1 MSFPSIFTK
10 NYIINFIILLIPL
23 SYIFG
28 NLALN
33 LNIFLLIIFTFLFFK
48 GNVFHIKYGLTDK
61 LILILFLYILING
74 FFNNVF
80 NFDFPNAKDQNIVL
94 IKSFL
99 FLRFLIL
106 YFVVRFL
113 VSKEIIDY
121 KLLFFVY
128 GFCAFLV
135 SFDLII
141 QYTFGKNILGMESAD
156 GRRLS
161 GVFGDEYIAGGFIQK
176 FFIFLPYSVLLFSGI
191 KNRFFLHFL
200 LLFIFAIT
208 LFGVLASGNRI
219 PLLFTIFTLS
229 LIFIY
234 EKKLR
239 KLIGVASLIFLLIFS
254 FLFKTNDRTYNHF
267 NAFKSKSF
275 EFISYFH
282 ESLSSSEKVLPKNV
296 YVKEFVS
303 GILTW
308 EQNKVFGGGVKSFFL
323 NCSSIEKDI
332 KIEYIG
338 SCNTHPHNYYLEIA
352 TSLGIIGLF
361 FSIVIFSIIFIKSI
375 TFTFYS
381 NSMSEIK
388 NLFVPFFIIFVSEI
402 FPLKTTGSF
411 FTSQTGNFLFIILAF
426 VVGLM
431 ELNKT
436 RGSYEKK

>member
-1 MSFPSIFTK
+1 MFSIFFSK
-10 NYIINFIILLIPL
+10 NYIINFIILLVPI
-23 SYIFG
+23 SYIIG

-33 LNIFLLIIFTFLFFK
+33 LNIFLIIILTFLLFRRD
-48 GNVFHIKYGLTDK
+48 VFHIKYGLTDK
-61 LILILFLYILING
+61 LILILFSYILING
-74 FFNNVF
+74 FFNNLL
-80 NFDFPNAKDQNIVL
+80 NFDFPDAPNQNIVL

-99 FLRFLIL
+99 FLRFLVL
-106 YFVVRFL
+106 YFVVRYL
-113 VSKEIIDY
+113 VCKEIINY

-128 GFCAFLV
+128 GLFAFFV

-141 QYTFGKNILGMESAD
+141 QYMFGKNLLGMEGGS
-156 GRRLS
+156 RRLS

-176 FFIFLPYSVLLFSGI
+176 FFIFLPYSVLFFSKI
-191 KNRFFLHFL
+191 RNKFLLHIL
-200 LLFIFAIT
+200 LLFIFGIT
-208 LFGVLASGNRI
+208 LFGVLASGNRM
-219 PLLFTIFTLS
+219 PLFLTILALV

-239 KLIGVASLIFLLIFS
+239 KLIGSAFIVFLLVFS
-254 FLFKTNDRTYNHF
+254 FLLKTNDRTFNHF
-267 NAFKSKSF
+267 KEFKTKSF

-282 ESLSSSEKVLPKNV
+282 ESLLSSEKVLPKNV

-308 EQNKVFGGGVKSFFL
+308 QQNRIFGSGVKSFFL

-332 KIEYIG
+332 KTKYVG

-352 TSLGIIGLF
+352 TSLGILGLF
-361 FSIVIFSIIFIKSI
+361 LSIIIFSIILIKSI
-375 TFTFYS
+375 TFTL
-381 NSMSEIK
+381 NSSVVPEIK
-388 NLFVPFFIIFVSEI
+388 NIFVPFFIIFVSEI

-431 ELNKT
+431 ELSKT
-436 RGSYEKK
+436 RSNYEKK

>member
-1 MSFPSIFTK
+1 MSFPIFFSK
-10 NYIINFIILLIPL
+10 NYIINFIILLIPI
-23 SYIFG
+23 SYIIG

-33 LNIFLLIIFTFLFFK
+33 LNIFLIIILTFLLFRRD
-48 GNVFHIKYGLTDK
+48 VFHIKYGLTDK

-74 FFNNVF
+74 FFNNLL
-80 NFDFPNAKDQNIVL
+80 NFDFPDAPNQNIVL

-99 FLRFLIL
+99 FLRFLVL
-106 YFVVRFL
+106 YIVVRYL
-113 VSKEIIDY
+113 VCKEIINY

-128 GFCAFLV
+128 GLFAFFV

-141 QYTFGKNILGMESAD
+141 QYTFGKNLLGMEGGS
-156 GRRLS
+156 RRLS

-176 FFIFLPYSVLLFSGI
+176 FFIFLPYSVLFFSKI
-191 KNRFFLHFL
+191 RNKFLLHIL
-200 LLFIFAIT
+200 LLFIFGIT
-208 LFGVLASGNRI
+208 LFGVLASGNRM
-219 PLLFTIFTLS
+219 PLFLTILALV

-239 KLIGVASLIFLLIFS
+239 KLIGSAFIVFLLVFS
-254 FLFKTNDRTYNHF
+254 FLLKTNDRTFNHF
-267 NAFKSKSF
+267 KEFKTKSF

-282 ESLSSSEKVLPKNV
+282 ESLLSSEKVLPKNV

-308 EQNKVFGGGVKSFFL
+308 QQNRIFGSGVKSFFL

-332 KIEYIG
+332 KTKYVG

-352 TSLGIIGLF
+352 TSLGILGLF
-361 FSIVIFSIIFIKSI
+361 LSIIIFSIILVKSI
-375 TFTFYS
+375 TFTL
-381 NSMSEIK
+381 NSSVVPEIK
-388 NLFVPFFIIFVSEI
+388 NIFVPFFIIFVSEI

-431 ELNKT
+431 ELNKS
-436 RGSYEKK
+436 RSNYEKK

>member
-1 MSFPSIFTK
+1 MSFPIFFSK
-10 NYIINFIILLIPL
+10 NYIINFIILLIPI
-23 SYIFG
+23 SYIIG

-48 GNVFHIKYGLTDK
+48 RDVFHIKYGLTDK
-61 LILILFLYILING
+61 LILILFLYILVNG
-74 FFNNVF
+74 FFNNFF
-80 NFDFPNAKDQNIVL
+80 NFNFPNAPNQHIVL

-99 FLRFLIL
+99 FLRFLVL
-106 YFVVRFL
+106 YFIVRYL
-113 VSKEIIDY
+113 VCREIIDY

-128 GFCAFLV
+128 GLFAFFV

-141 QYTFGKNILGMESAD
+141 QYTFGKNLLGMEGGS
-156 GRRLS
+156 RRLS

-176 FFIFLPYSVLLFSGI
+176 FFIFLPYSVLFFSKI
-191 KNRFFLHFL
+191 RNKFLLHIL
-200 LLFIFAIT
+200 LLFIFGIT
-208 LFGVLASGNRI
+208 LFGVLASGNRM
-219 PLLFTIFTLS
+219 PLFLTILALV

-239 KLIGVASLIFLLIFS
+239 KLIGSAFIVFLLVFS
-254 FLFKTNDRTYNHF
+254 FLLKTNDRTFNHF
-267 NAFKSKSF
+267 KEFKTKSF

-282 ESLSSSEKVLPKNV
+282 ESLLSSEKVLPKNV

-308 EQNKVFGGGVKSFFL
+308 QQNRIFGSGVKSFFL

-332 KIEYIG
+332 KTKYVG

-352 TSLGIIGLF
+352 TSLGILGLF
-361 FSIVIFSIIFIKSI
+361 LSIIIFSIILFKSI
-375 TFTFYS
+375 TFTL
-381 NSMSEIK
+381 NSSVVPEIK
-388 NLFVPFFIIFVSEI
+388 NIFVPFFIIFVSEI

-431 ELNKT
+431 ELSKT
-436 RGSYEKK
+436 RSNYEKK

>member
-1 MSFPSIFTK
+1 MSFPSFFSK
-10 NYIINFIILLIPL
+10 NYIINFIILLIPI
-23 SYIFG
+23 SYIVG

-48 GNVFHIKYGLTDK
+48 RDVFHIKYGLTDK

-74 FFNNVF
+74 FFNNLL
-80 NFDFPNAKDQNIVL
+80 NFDFPSASNQNIIL

-99 FLRFLIL
+99 FLRFLVL
-106 YFVVRFL
+106 YFVVRSL
-113 VSKEIIDY
+113 VCKQIIDY
-121 KLLFFVY
+121 KLLFFGY
-128 GFCAFLV
+128 GLCAFFV

-141 QYTFGKNILGMESAD
+141 QYTFGKNLFGMEGES
-156 GRRLS
+156 RRLS
-161 GVFGDEYIAGGFIQK
+161 GVFGDEYIAGSFIQK
-176 FFIFLPYSVLLFSGI
+176 FFIFLPYGVLFFSGI
-191 KNRFFLHFL
+191 KNKIFLNLL
-200 LLFIFAIT
+200 LLFLFAIT
-208 LFGVLASGNRI
+208 LFGVLASGNRM
-219 PLLFTIFTLS
+219 PLLFTIFALS

-234 EKKLR
+234 ERKLR
-239 KLIGVASLIFLLIFS
+239 KLIGVASIIFLLIFS
-254 FLFKTNDRTYNHF
+254 FLLKTNDLTYNHF
-267 NAFKSKSF
+267 NAFKKKSF

-282 ESLSSSEKVLPKNV
+282 ESLSTSENVLPKNV

-308 EQNKVFGGGVKSFFL
+308 EQNRVFGGGVKSFFL

-332 KIEYIG
+332 KTKYIG

-361 FSIVIFSIIFIKSI
+361 LSIVIFSIILIKSI
-375 TFTFYS
+375 TFTLNS
-381 NSMSEIK
+381 NVVPDIR
-388 NLFVPFFIIFVSEI
+388 NIFVPFFIIFVSEI

-431 ELNKT
+431 ELNKS
-436 RGSYEKK
+436 RSNYEKK

>member
-1 MSFPSIFTK
+1 MSFPIFFSK
-10 NYIINFIILLIPL
+10 NYIINFIILLIPI
-23 SYIFG
+23 SYVIG

-33 LNIFLLIIFTFLFFK
+33 LNIFFLIIFTFLFFK
-48 GNVFHIKYGLTDK
+48 RDVFHIKYGLTDK
-61 LILILFLYILING
+61 LILILFLYILVNG
-74 FFNNVF
+74 FFNNFF
-80 NFDFPNAKDQNIVL
+80 NFNFPNAPNQHIVL

-99 FLRFLIL
+99 FLRFLVL
-106 YFVVRFL
+106 YFIVRYL
-113 VSKEIIDY
+113 VCREIVDY

-128 GFCAFLV
+128 GLFAFFV

-141 QYTFGKNILGMESAD
+141 QYMFGKNLLGMEGGS
-156 GRRLS
+156 RRLS

-176 FFIFLPYSVLLFSGI
+176 FFIFLPYSVLFFSKI
-191 KNRFFLHFL
+191 RNKFLLHIL
-200 LLFIFAIT
+200 LLFIFGIT
-208 LFGVLASGNRI
+208 LFGVLASGNRM
-219 PLLFTIFTLS
+219 PLFLTILALV

-239 KLIGVASLIFLLIFS
+239 KLIGSAFIVFLLVFS
-254 FLFKTNDRTYNHF
+254 FLLKTNDRTFNHF
-267 NAFKSKSF
+267 KEFKTKSF

-282 ESLSSSEKVLPKNV
+282 ESLLSSEKVLPKNV

-308 EQNKVFGGGVKSFFL
+308 QQNRIFGSGVKSFFL

-332 KIEYIG
+332 KTKYVG

-352 TSLGIIGLF
+352 TSLGILGLF
-361 FSIVIFSIIFIKSI
+361 LSIIIFSIILIKSI
-375 TFTFYS
+375 TFTL
-381 NSMSEIK
+381 NSSVVPEIK
-388 NLFVPFFIIFVSEI
+388 NIFVPFFIIFVSEI

-431 ELNKT
+431 ELSKT
-436 RGSYEKK
+436 RSNYEKK

>member
-1 MSFPSIFTK
+1 MSFPSFFSK
-10 NYIINFIILLIPL
+10 NYIINFIILLIPI
-23 SYIFG
+23 SYIVG

-48 GNVFHIKYGLTDK
+48 RDVFHIKYGLTDK

-74 FFNNVF
+74 FFNNLL
-80 NFDFPNAKDQNIVL
+80 NFDFPSASNQNIIL

-99 FLRFLIL
+99 FLRFLVL

-113 VSKEIIDY
+113 VCKQIIDY
-121 KLLFFVY
+121 KLLFFGY
-128 GFCAFLV
+128 GLCAFFV

-141 QYTFGKNILGMESAD
+141 QYTFGKNLFGMEGES
-156 GRRLS
+156 RRLS
-161 GVFGDEYIAGGFIQK
+161 GVFGDEYIAGSFIQK
-176 FFIFLPYSVLLFSGI
+176 FFIFLPYGVLFFSGI
-191 KNRFFLHFL
+191 KNKIFLNLL
-200 LLFIFAIT
+200 LLFLFAIT
-208 LFGVLASGNRI
+208 LFGVLASGNRM
-219 PLLFTIFTLS
+219 PLLFTIFALS

-234 EKKLR
+234 ERKLR
-239 KLIGVASLIFLLIFS
+239 KLIGVASIIFLLIFS
-254 FLFKTNDRTYNHF
+254 FLLKTNDLTYNHF
-267 NAFKSKSF
+267 NAFKEKSF

-282 ESLSSSEKVLPKNV
+282 ESLSTSENVLPKNV

-308 EQNKVFGGGVKSFFL
+308 EQNRVFGGGVKSFFL

-332 KIEYIG
+332 KTKYIG

-352 TSLGIIGLF
+352 SSLGIIGLF
-361 FSIVIFSIIFIKSI
+361 ISIVIFSIIFINSI
-375 TFTFYS
+375 TFTLYS
-381 NSMSEIK
+381 KVVPKIK
-388 NLFVPFFIIFVSEI
+388 IIFVPFFIIFVSEI

-431 ELNKT
+431 ELNKS
-436 RGSYEKK
+436 RSNYEKK

>member
-1 MSFPSIFTK
+1 MSFPIFFSK
-10 NYIINFIILLIPL
+10 NYIINFIILLIPI
-23 SYIFG
+23 SYIIG

-48 GNVFHIKYGLTDK
+48 RDVFHIKYGLTDK
-61 LILILFLYILING
+61 LILILFLYILVNG
-74 FFNNVF
+74 FFNNFF
-80 NFDFPNAKDQNIVL
+80 NFNFPNAPNQHIVL

-99 FLRFLIL
+99 FLRFLVL
-106 YFVVRFL
+106 YFIVRYL
-113 VSKEIIDY
+113 VCREIVDY

-128 GFCAFLV
+128 GLFAFFV

-141 QYTFGKNILGMESAD
+141 QYMFGKNLLGMEGGS
-156 GRRLS
+156 RRLS

-176 FFIFLPYSVLLFSGI
+176 FFIFLPYSVLFFSKI
-191 KNRFFLHFL
+191 RNKFLLHIL
-200 LLFIFAIT
+200 LLFIFGIT
-208 LFGVLASGNRI
+208 LFGVLASGNRM
-219 PLLFTIFTLS
+219 PLFLTILALV

-239 KLIGVASLIFLLIFS
+239 KLIGSAFIVFLLVFS
-254 FLFKTNDRTYNHF
+254 FLLKTNDRTFNHF
-267 NAFKSKSF
+267 NEFKTKSF

-282 ESLSSSEKVLPKNV
+282 ESLLSSEKVLPKNV

-308 EQNKVFGGGVKSFFL
+308 QQNRIFGSGVKSFFL

-332 KIEYIG
+332 KTKYVG

-352 TSLGIIGLF
+352 TSLGILGLF
-361 FSIVIFSIIFIKSI
+361 LSIIIFSIILIKSI
-375 TFTFYS
+375 TFTL
-381 NSMSEIK
+381 NSSVVPEIK
-388 NLFVPFFIIFVSEI
+388 NIFVPFFIIFVSEI

-431 ELNKT
+431 ELNKS
-436 RGSYEKK
+436 RSNYEKK

>member
-1 MSFPSIFTK
+1 MSFPIFFSK
-10 NYIINFIILLIPL
+10 NYIINFIILLIPI
-23 SYIFG
+23 SYIIG

-48 GNVFHIKYGLTDK
+48 RDVFHIKYGLTDK
-61 LILILFLYILING
+61 LILILFLYILVNG
-74 FFNNVF
+74 FFNNFF
-80 NFDFPNAKDQNIVL
+80 NFNFPNAPNQHIVL

-99 FLRFLIL
+99 FLRFLVL
-106 YFVVRFL
+106 YFIVRYL
-113 VSKEIIDY
+113 VCREIIDY

-128 GFCAFLV
+128 GLFAFFV

-141 QYTFGKNILGMESAD
+141 QYTFGKNLLGMEGGS
-156 GRRLS
+156 RRLS

-176 FFIFLPYSVLLFSGI
+176 FFIFLPYSVLFFSKI
-191 KNRFFLHFL
+191 RNKFLLHIL
-200 LLFIFAIT
+200 LLFIFGIT
-208 LFGVLASGNRI
+208 LFGVLASGNRM
-219 PLLFTIFTLS
+219 PLFLTILALV

-239 KLIGVASLIFLLIFS
+239 KLIGSAFIVFLLVFS
-254 FLFKTNDRTYNHF
+254 FLLKTNDRTFNHF
-267 NAFKSKSF
+267 NEFKTKSF

-282 ESLSSSEKVLPKNV
+282 ESLLSSEKVLPKNV

-308 EQNKVFGGGVKSFFL
+308 QQNRIFGSGVKSFFL

-332 KIEYIG
+332 KTKYVG

-352 TSLGIIGLF
+352 TSLGILGLF
-361 FSIVIFSIIFIKSI
+361 LSIIIFSIILIKSI
-375 TFTFYS
+375 TFTL
-381 NSMSEIK
+381 NSSVVPEIK
-388 NLFVPFFIIFVSEI
+388 NIFVPFFIIFVSEI

-431 ELNKT
+431 ELSKT
-436 RGSYEKK
+436 RSNYEKK

>member
-1 MSFPSIFTK
+1 MSFPIFFSK
-10 NYIINFIILLIPL
+10 NYIINFIILLIPI
-23 SYIFG
+23 SYVIG

-33 LNIFLLIIFTFLFFK
+33 LNIFFLIIFTFLFFK
-48 GNVFHIKYGLTDK
+48 RDVFHIKYGLTDK
-61 LILILFLYILING
+61 LILILFLYILVNG
-74 FFNNVF
+74 FFNNFF
-80 NFDFPNAKDQNIVL
+80 NFNFPNAPNQHIVL

-99 FLRFLIL
+99 FLRFLVL
-106 YFVVRFL
+106 YFIVRYL
-113 VSKEIIDY
+113 VCREIIDY

-128 GFCAFLV
+128 GLFAFFV

-141 QYTFGKNILGMESAD
+141 QYTFGKNLLGMEGGS
-156 GRRLS
+156 RRLS

-176 FFIFLPYSVLLFSGI
+176 FFIFLPYSVLFFSKI
-191 KNRFFLHFL
+191 RNKFLLHIL
-200 LLFIFAIT
+200 LLFIFGIT
-208 LFGVLASGNRI
+208 LFGVLASGNRM
-219 PLLFTIFTLS
+219 PLFLTILALV

-239 KLIGVASLIFLLIFS
+239 KLIGSAFIVFLLVFS
-254 FLFKTNDRTYNHF
+254 FLLKTNDRTFNHF
-267 NAFKSKSF
+267 KEFKTKSF

-282 ESLSSSEKVLPKNV
+282 ESLLSSEKVLPKNV

-308 EQNKVFGGGVKSFFL
+308 QQNRIFGSGVKSFFL

-332 KIEYIG
+332 KTKYVG

-352 TSLGIIGLF
+352 TSLGILGLF
-361 FSIVIFSIIFIKSI
+361 LSIIIFSIILIKSI
-375 TFTFYS
+375 TFTL
-381 NSMSEIK
+381 NSSVVPEIK
-388 NLFVPFFIIFVSEI
+388 NIFVPFFIIFVSEI

-431 ELNKT
+431 ELSKT
-436 RGSYEKK
+436 RSNYEKK

>member
-1 MSFPSIFTK
+1 MSFPIFFSK
-10 NYIINFIILLIPL
+10 NYIINFIILLIPI
-23 SYIFG
+23 SYIIG

-48 GNVFHIKYGLTDK
+48 RDVFRIKYGLTDK
-61 LILILFLYILING
+61 LILILFLYILVNG
-74 FFNNVF
+74 FFNNFF
-80 NFDFPNAKDQNIVL
+80 NFNFPNAPNQHIVL

-99 FLRFLIL
+99 FLRFLVL
-106 YFVVRFL
+106 YFIVRYL
-113 VSKEIIDY
+113 VCREIIDY

-128 GFCAFLV
+128 GLFAFFV

-141 QYTFGKNILGMESAD
+141 QYTFGKNLLGMEGGS
-156 GRRLS
+156 RRLS

-176 FFIFLPYSVLLFSGI
+176 FFIFLPYSVLFFSKI
-191 KNRFFLHFL
+191 RNKFLLHIL
-200 LLFIFAIT
+200 LLFIFGIT
-208 LFGVLASGNRI
+208 LFGVLASGNRM
-219 PLLFTIFTLS
+219 PLFLTILALV

-239 KLIGVASLIFLLIFS
+239 KLIGSAFIVFLLVFS
-254 FLFKTNDRTYNHF
+254 FLLKTNDRTFNHF
-267 NAFKSKSF
+267 KEFKTKSF

-282 ESLSSSEKVLPKNV
+282 ESLLSSEKVLPKNV

-308 EQNKVFGGGVKSFFL
+308 QQNRIFGSGVKSFFL

-332 KIEYIG
+332 KTKYVG

-352 TSLGIIGLF
+352 TSLGILGLF
-361 FSIVIFSIIFIKSI
+361 LSIIIFSIILFKSI
-375 TFTFYS
+375 TFTL
-381 NSMSEIK
+381 NSSVVPEIK
-388 NLFVPFFIIFVSEI
+388 NIFVPFFIIFVSEI

-431 ELNKT
+431 ELSKT
-436 RGSYEKK
+436 RSNYEKK

>member
-1 MSFPSIFTK
+1 MSFPIFFSK
-10 NYIINFIILLIPL
+10 NYIINFIILLIPI
-23 SYIFG
+23 SYIIG

-48 GNVFHIKYGLTDK
+48 RDVFHIKYGLTDK
-61 LILILFLYILING
+61 LILILFLYILVNG
-74 FFNNVF
+74 FFNNFF
-80 NFDFPNAKDQNIVL
+80 NFNFPNAPNQHIVL

-99 FLRFLIL
+99 FLRFLVL
-106 YFVVRFL
+106 YFIVRYL
-113 VSKEIIDY
+113 VCREIIDY

-128 GFCAFLV
+128 GLFAFFV

-141 QYTFGKNILGMESAD
+141 QYTFGKNLLGMEGGS
-156 GRRLS
+156 RRLS

-176 FFIFLPYSVLLFSGI
+176 FFIFLPYSVLFFSKI
-191 KNRFFLHFL
+191 RNKFLLHIL
-200 LLFIFAIT
+200 LLFIFGIT
-208 LFGVLASGNRI
+208 LFGVLASGNRM
-219 PLLFTIFTLS
+219 PLLLTILALV

-239 KLIGVASLIFLLIFS
+239 KLIGSAFIVFLLVFS
-254 FLFKTNDRTYNHF
+254 FLLKTNDRTFNHF
-267 NAFKSKSF
+267 KEFKTKSF

-282 ESLSSSEKVLPKNV
+282 ESLLSSEKVLPKNV

-308 EQNKVFGGGVKSFFL
+308 QQNRIFGSGVKSFFL

-332 KIEYIG
+332 KTKYVG

-352 TSLGIIGLF
+352 TSLGILGLF
-361 FSIVIFSIIFIKSI
+361 LSIIIFSIILVKSI
-375 TFTFYS
+375 TFTL
-381 NSMSEIK
+381 NSSVVPEIK
-388 NLFVPFFIIFVSEI
+388 NIFVPFFIIFVSEI

-431 ELNKT
+431 ELSKSRSN
-436 RGSYEKK
+436 YEKK

>member
-1 MSFPSIFTK
+1 MSFPIFFSK
-10 NYIINFIILLIPL
+10 NYIINFIILLIPI
-23 SYIFG
+23 SYIIG

-48 GNVFHIKYGLTDK
+48 RDVFRIKYGLTDK
-61 LILILFLYILING
+61 LILILFLYILVNG
-74 FFNNVF
+74 FFNNFF
-80 NFDFPNAKDQNIVL
+80 NFNFPDAPNQHIVL

-99 FLRFLIL
+99 FLRFLVL
-106 YFVVRFL
+106 YFIVRYL
-113 VSKEIIDY
+113 VCREIVDY

-128 GFCAFLV
+128 GLFAFFV

-141 QYTFGKNILGMESAD
+141 QYMFGKNLLGMEGGS
-156 GRRLS
+156 RRLS

-176 FFIFLPYSVLLFSGI
+176 FFIFLPYSVLFFSKI
-191 KNRFFLHFL
+191 RNKFLLHIL
-200 LLFIFAIT
+200 LLFIFGIT
-208 LFGVLASGNRI
+208 LFGVLASGNRM
-219 PLLFTIFTLS
+219 PLFLTILALV

-239 KLIGVASLIFLLIFS
+239 KLIGSAFIVFLLVFS
-254 FLFKTNDRTYNHF
+254 FLLKTNDRTFNHF
-267 NAFKSKSF
+267 KEFKTKSF

-282 ESLSSSEKVLPKNV
+282 ESLLSSEKVLPKNV

-308 EQNKVFGGGVKSFFL
+308 QQNRIFGSGVKSFFL

-332 KIEYIG
+332 KTKYVG

-352 TSLGIIGLF
+352 TSLGILGLF
-361 FSIVIFSIIFIKSI
+361 LSIIIFSIILIKSI
-375 TFTFYS
+375 TFTL
-381 NSMSEIK
+381 NSSVVPEIK
-388 NLFVPFFIIFVSEI
+388 NIFVPFFIIFVSEI

-431 ELNKT
+431 ELSKT
-436 RGSYEKK
+436 RSNYEKK